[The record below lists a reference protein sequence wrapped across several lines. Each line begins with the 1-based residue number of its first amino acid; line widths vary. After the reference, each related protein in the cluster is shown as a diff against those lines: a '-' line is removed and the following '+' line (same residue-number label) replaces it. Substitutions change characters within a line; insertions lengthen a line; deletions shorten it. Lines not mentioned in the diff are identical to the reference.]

1 MTKISSQ
8 PKLELPEMLRR
19 VLPAARWK
27 LVESNNIK
35 DPIQVW
41 GSQRYWVKVRVLGQG
56 HTQTLQQERERLR
69 WLTERI
75 PVATL
80 VGHEVTDTHE
90 YLATFRLRGI
100 ALSHSDALL
109 HPKRLVSLLARALR
123 EIHAIPIRDCPF
135 DMSLRQRLTRLRD
148 VVEAKPLDETIT
160 LFNELARQRLSTEDL
175 VVTHG
180 QATLLAFVVH
190 GEWLEGVSHVG
201 HLGLADRHVDIAS
214 AYDSVLKY
222 LDQESAEQFL
232 DEYGRELVQPEHLEY
247 YQKLDALEQKLD
259 MTL

>member
-1 MTKISSQ
+1 MTHTNTH

-35 DPIQVW
+35 DSIQVW
-41 GSQRYWVKVRVLGQG
+41 GSQRYWIKVRALRQG

-75 PVATL
+75 PVAEL

-90 YLATFRLRGI
+90 YLATYRLRGI
-100 ALSHSDALL
+100 ALSHPDALL

-123 EIHAIPIRDCPF
+123 EIHALPIRDCPF

-148 VVEAKPLDETIT
+148 LTEANQLGHVISS
-160 LFNELARQRLSTEDL
+160 FNELARQRPSTEDL

-180 QATLLAFVVH
+180 QASLSAFVVH
-190 GEWLEGVSHVG
+190 GEWLDGVNHVG
-201 HLGLADRHVDIAS
+201 HLGLADRHVDVAC
-214 AYDSVLKY
+214 AYHSVFKY
-222 LDQESAEQFL
+222 LDQEWAERFL
-232 DEYGRELVQPEHLEY
+232 DEYGRELVQPERLEY
-247 YQKLDALEQKLD
+247 YRKLDVLERKLD
-259 MTL
+259 V